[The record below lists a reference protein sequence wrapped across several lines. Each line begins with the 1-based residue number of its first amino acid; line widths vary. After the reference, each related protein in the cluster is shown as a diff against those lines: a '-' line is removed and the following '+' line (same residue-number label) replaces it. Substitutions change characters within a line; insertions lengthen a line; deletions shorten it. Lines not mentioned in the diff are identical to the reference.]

1 MRGAILLAVLVGL
14 SGPVV
19 GQGLQERMIAR
30 DARINALYAEE
41 NYAEVLREIDL
52 LEQEAE
58 GTAWEDSLYTFT
70 YKLGRAAW
78 KSQGADAGVAAAE
91 RLCERVQSR
100 DASALHQ
107 VKALADLGL
116 LYYHLGRMADCTR
129 VDSTASALAEL
140 RKLPVTIRGK
150 AKYRLALDHSSMG
163 EHELAIQRFLE
174 AKAIYGSSDT
184 LLGLNL
190 AETCNGLGASSWHL
204 GRTREAEVYYNE
216 ALKNLGDS
224 QDIDHLLRKTSTL
237 GNMGILWQTAGDFAR
252 SRTYYQQS
260 LQACNEVIAQAKDP
274 AVRDGAILNRAKGYL
289 NLATV
294 YFAVGDDGRAAELL
308 DLSLRDRRTIL
319 EPNDPQLLRV
329 QDRMASLEMA
339 AGDLD
344 HAEKHVAEYMKA
356 CGASYGRT
364 SEDYIMAASK
374 LADITAQQGHTERAD
389 SLFRES
395 IALATSLADAA
406 TDPGLAVTYKR
417 RAQMYEGLGR
427 NEAAVADLLRARA
440 ILVRIHGADHY
451 RVAECDALL
460 AEAAFGAGDV
470 ASAHQYSLVALEQL
484 SDRVDALSKTTV
496 PQTLPEPGLLPDAL
510 YWNIRTERAT
520 PGNEA
525 RSRKWSSDLDLAIRA
540 LDRNKL
546 ALGDRAS
553 QLQLIGSQKRLF
565 NLALDVAY
573 DAYSQSGEETDVD
586 RFLAISEADRS
597 ILLKNRLNEFAGMSF
612 AGVPDSILEQE
623 QQLLFALDIDPE
635 DRATTLELPEKE
647 KEYTDLLKRIEHD
660 YPEYYAL
667 RYGETRVGLKE
678 VRQDLVTP
686 TRDLLLYAMTDDHLY
701 ILVARQ
707 DTTVLMRVAN
717 AGVREAVKAMNTAIF
732 ERKDDAYAKAAHEL
746 YTLVFAPV
754 EPLLKNTELLIIP
767 DGPLHNVNFE
777 VLLDTPSTAH
787 DYRANLLI
795 QRYAIAYL
803 LSATTAMQF
812 AHLEKHRSEKVLALA
827 PGFSD
832 DLKQHYLADVKDSAM
847 IDRQY
852 LQLVRQPFAV
862 QSAEQLGGLLS
873 AHVMVGSDAN
883 EVEFRKHAKEYNIL
897 HLGTHAE
904 MNPTSP
910 LYSKLVLSKNGA
922 GTAADAD
929 GYLHAFEIYELDLN
943 AQLAVLTA
951 CETGAGN
958 VDNGEGVRS
967 LGYSFAY
974 AGCPSLVISLWSIDE
989 KVSSEII
996 TRFYENLADG
1006 MPKHLALRQAKLD
1019 HLANAPEELASPY
1032 YWAGMVLVG
1041 DVAPV
1046 TLSAWKRYAPWYIGG
1061 ALVLAVLGWGVWRRS
1076 RMDRLHA

>member
-1 MRGAILLAVLVGL
+1 MRGAILLAMVVGL
-14 SGPVV
+14 SGPVF
-19 GQGLQERMIAR
+19 GQGLQQRMVDR
-30 DARINALYAEE
+30 DARIDSLYAEE
-41 NYAEVLREIDL
+41 HYAEVWAEIEL
-52 LEQEAE
+52 LEHEAE
-58 GTAWEDSLYTFT
+58 GTAWEDSLYKYT
-70 YKLGRAAW
+70 YKLGRAVW

-91 RLCERVQSR
+91 RMCERVR
-100 DASALHQ
+100 RNDASPLHQ
-107 VKALADLGL
+107 VQALADLGL
-116 LYYHLGRMADCTR
+116 LFYHLGRMADCTR
-129 VDSTASALAEL
+129 VDSTASALAEQ
-140 RKLPVTIRGK
+140 RKLPVPIRGK

-163 EHELAIQRFLE
+163 EHELAIELFLE
-174 AKAIYGSSDT
+174 AKAIYETSDT

-204 GRTREAEVYYNE
+204 GRTREAESYYRM
-216 ALKNLGDS
+216 ALDDLGDA
-224 QDIDHLLRKTSTL
+224 QDIDHLLRRTSTY

-252 SRTYYQQS
+252 SKAYYQQS
-260 LQACNEVIAQAKDP
+260 LQACNDVIAQAKDP

-294 YFAVGDDGRAAELL
+294 YFAIGDDGRAAELL

-319 EPNDPQLLRV
+319 EPGDPQLLRV
-329 QDRMASLEMA
+329 QDRMASLELA

-344 HAEKHVAEYMKA
+344 RAEKHVSEYMKA
-356 CGASYGRT
+356 CGNAYGRT
-364 SEDYIMAASK
+364 SEDYIMAVSK
-374 LADITAQQGHTERAD
+374 LGDIKAQQGHMARAD
-389 SLFRES
+389 SLFGES
-395 IALATSLADAA
+395 IALANSLADAA
-406 TDPGLAVTYKR
+406 TYPGLAVTYKR
-417 RAQMYEGLGR
+417 RAQMYKGIGR
-427 NEAAVADLLRARA
+427 NDAAIADLLQARA
-440 ILVRIHGADHY
+440 ILVNIHGAEHY

-460 AEAAFGAGDV
+460 ADAAFGAGDV
-470 ASAHQYSLVALEQL
+470 QGAYQYSQTALEL
-484 SDRVDALSKTTV
+484 LNDRVDALSRTSV
-496 PQTLPEPGLLPDAL
+496 PQTLPEPGLLPDAM
-510 YWNIRTERAT
+510 YWNIRAERAQQ
-520 PGNEA
+520 GNTTKLK
-525 RSRKWSSDLDLAIRA
+525 KWSSDLDLAIRA

-573 DAYSQSGEETDVD
+573 DAYSQSGSEVDAD

-635 DRATTLELPEKE
+635 DRATTLNLPEKE
-647 KEYTDLLKRIEHD
+647 TEYTDLLKRIARD

-678 VRQDLVTP
+678 VRRDLVTSK
-686 TRDLLLYAMTDDHLY
+686 RDLLLYAMGDEHLY
-701 ILVARQ
+701 LMVVRQ
-707 DTTVLMRVAN
+707 DTTLLLRVRSTEVA
-717 AGVREAVKAMNTAIF
+717 EMVKALNTSISQ
-732 ERKDDAYAKAAHEL
+732 RQDRAYVKAAQEL
-746 YTLVFAPV
+746 YTLVFKPV
-754 EPLLKNTELLIIP
+754 EPYLKNTELLIIP

-777 VLLDTPSTAH
+777 VLLDKPSDQH
-787 DYRANLLI
+787 DFRTNLLI

-803 LSATTAMQF
+803 LSATTAVQF
-812 AHLEKHRSEKVLALA
+812 AHLEKHRSDKMLALA

-832 DLKQHYLADVKDSAM
+832 DLKQHYLADVMDTTL

-852 LQLVRQPFAV
+852 LQFVRQPFAV
-862 QSAEQLGGLLS
+862 RSAEQLGGLLS
-873 AHVMVGSDAN
+873 AHVMVGEDAN
-883 EVEFRKHAKEYNIL
+883 EAEFRKQAKAYNIL

-904 MNPTSP
+904 MNSTSP

-922 GTAADAD
+922 GTSADAD
-929 GYLHAFEIYELDLN
+929 GYLHAYEIYELDLH

-951 CETGAGN
+951 CETGAGK

-996 TRFYENLADG
+996 TRFYEYLADG

-1019 HLANAPEELASPY
+1019 HLASAPEELVSPY

-1041 DVAPV
+1041 DVGPV
-1046 TLSAWKRYAPWYIGG
+1046 RISTWKRYVPWYIGG
-1061 ALVLAVLGWGVWRRS
+1061 ALVLSLFGWGLWRRS
-1076 RMDRLHA
+1076 RSARLSS